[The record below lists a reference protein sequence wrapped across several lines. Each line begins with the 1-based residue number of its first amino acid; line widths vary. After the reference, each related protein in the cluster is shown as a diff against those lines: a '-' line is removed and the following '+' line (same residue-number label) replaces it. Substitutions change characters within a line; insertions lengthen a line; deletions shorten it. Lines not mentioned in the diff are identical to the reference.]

1 MKMKEK
7 PGYFPI
13 LINLVRFNCLVVG
26 GGQVASRKVL
36 SLLEFGANITVL
48 SPKLCISLKKLS
60 NKKKI
65 NIIKKNYSTE
75 FIKDYKI
82 VFCATDNPV
91 INKTVR
97 EDCTREGILLNIA
110 DNPLLCDFILPAN
123 IRRGDLTISISSQGK
138 APFLVK
144 AIKEKIDQ
152 LIPQIYNRIMEL
164 AAEFRKQI
172 VQNKKIDSIKVKT
185 NLFKRFTSEDW
196 EKILI
201 ENGEKNPRYY
211 IKKILKEFN
220 LF

>member
-1 MKMKEK
+1 MKEK
-7 PGYFPI
+7 PGYYPI
-13 LINLVRFNCLVVG
+13 LINLVKFDCLVIG
-26 GGQVASRKVL
+26 GGLVASRKVL

-48 SPKLCISLKKLS
+48 SPKFCLSLKNLS
-60 NKKKI
+60 DKKKI

-75 FIKDYKI
+75 YIKDYKI

-97 EDCTREGILLNIA
+97 EDCTKEGILLNVA

-138 APFLVK
+138 APFFVK
-144 AIKEKIDQ
+144 AMKKKIDQ
-152 LIPQIYNRIMEL
+152 LIPQIYNKITVL

-172 VQNKKIDSIKVKT
+172 IQNKKIDSIKIKT
-185 NLFKRFTSEDW
+185 NLFKRFTSRDW

-201 ENGEKNPRYY
+201 EKGEKNPKYY
-211 IKKILKEFN
+211 IQEILKEFN
-220 LF
+220 LL